1 MFTEWLVD
9 WDPFGNWTSMLTLTF
24 GTDPLYYEEQGCR
37 ALHFSRSIVKFPR
50 AVIALRI
57 Y

>member
-1 MFTEWLVD
+1 
-9 WDPFGNWTSMLTLTF
+9 MLTLTF
-24 GTDPLYYEEQGCR
+24 GTDSLYYEEQGCR